1 MNETVTTAMILK
13 LKAILMVVNETTIMM
28 VKIMENNDHNIDIN
42 NGNND
47 ENNKLIHF
55 NASS

>member
-1 MNETVTTAMILK
+1 MTTAMILK